1 MTADS
6 TPNVD
11 DRSPESTDL
20 RPVEV
25 ATDWQRQAP
34 RIHPYERGKLCMA
47 LALGLSQREAEAWFD
62 VSRGTIARLIEL
74 DPTFAAELDEYTKL
88 ATLHPLLRI
97 QQAAGK
103 SWRAAAW
110 LRDYLARREGNTPAE
125 ELSGN
130 LPLMSMKIRR
140 VLYDED
146 SQIHEL
152 LGNLK
157 HIYEY
162 EKSIEFKF
170 DEQFQSH
177 CANLAFGPVCV

>member
-97 QQAAGK
+97 QQAA
-103 SWRAAAW
+103 AW
-110 LRDYLARREGNTPAE
+110 LRAYLARREGNTPAE

-140 VLYDED
+140 VLFDED
-146 SQIHEL
+146 IP
-152 LGNLK
+152 
-157 HIYEY
+157 
-162 EKSIEFKF
+162 KSEFRHGRHAPA
-170 DEQFQSH
+170 DEE
-177 CANLAFGPVCV
+177 